1 VQVLFWGLL
10 WGSLKVLMQ
19 LLRLLMLRPL
29 LLLRL
34 FLRGQRSRRC
44 KIRWELQDGR
54 GRGGKE
60 TPRNSLGRLFQE
72 FGEREQRL
80 RRQLFRL

>member
-1 VQVLFWGLL
+1 VLL
-10 WGSLKVLMQ
+10 Q

-44 KIRWELQDGR
+44 KISKEEGEKKRQEIRWVGSFR
-54 GRGGKE
+54 
-60 TPRNSLGRLFQE
+60 SLASGFFCCEYCVRTALG
-72 FGEREQRL
+72 FGEYCVFEP
-80 RRQLFRL
+80 

>member
-1 VQVLFWGLL
+1 VQVLFWRLL

-72 FGEREQRL
+72 FGEHEQVRRSQLRL
-80 RRQLFRL
+80 

>member
-1 VQVLFWGLL
+1 MVVLMLWGLR
-10 WGSLKVLMQ
+10 SPLKVPV
-19 LLRLLMLRPL
+19 RL

-34 FLRGQRSRRC
+34 LRPLLWLRLHLLGRRFLRC

-54 GRGGKE
+54 ERGGEE

-72 FGEREQRL
+72 FGEHEQVR
-80 RRQLFRL
+80 RRQLRL